1 MSVALMSVAGGRK
14 AKGGAARLA
23 RHVDAIGDDA
33 TQTEGELLELD
44 GLLGAKEHARVD
56 RGPAAQPLQ
65 GKRQEP
71 HTCGGGDEVPVAR
84 EVIPNTARM
93 GLHAANDSTRD
104 SVSTYVYRSAN
115 TAARWIHTRFISAT
129 RNRADAAVLRG
140 GVTHSIPTCTSHI
153 LFTRVLWC
161 ARQTA
166 VAKLPPR
173 MRPRAARPDR
183 HSGLSGPPSIGLY
196 SPDSV

>member
-1 MSVALMSVAGGRK
+1 MESHLQRVRKHQWGRRHR
-14 AKGGAARLA
+14 ARQRECRVLA

-33 TQTEGELLELD
+33 AQTEGELLELD

-93 GLHAANDSTRD
+93 GLHVANGGRND
-104 SVSTYVYRSAN
+104 AN
-115 TAARWIHTRFISAT
+115 TAAR
-129 RNRADAAVLRG
+129 
-140 GVTHSIPTCTSHI
+140 
-153 LFTRVLWC
+153 
-161 ARQTA
+161 
-166 VAKLPPR
+166 
-173 MRPRAARPDR
+173 
-183 HSGLSGPPSIGLY
+183 
-196 SPDSV
+196 